1 MCRALGDNRLADS
14 GEYEPMNMINTPS
27 ATSNRIEEADIPF
40 DVALAAYHAALEAQ
54 ENGEKDTKMPE
65 SEFDILASARA
76 DATRRLIR
84 TPATNAERSEEHTSE
99 LQSLMRISYAVFCL
113 TKKK

>member
-1 MCRALGDNRLADS
+1 MADTKLPKQIGKGNSSEFLSKSSSMGRALGDNRLADS

-54 ENGEKDTKMPE
+54 DNGVKRLEE
-65 SEFDILASARA
+65 RRA
-76 DATRRLIR
+76 GNECVSHCRFRC
-84 TPATNAERSEEHTSE
+84 
-99 LQSLMRISYAVFCL
+99 YAL
-113 TKKK
+113 L